1 MLVKNERKSRIF
13 YAFEVKQRAS
23 EFHLCH
29 VSGSDFVDENRDKV
43 VDFHWN
49 AADPWTIVSVSDDGE
64 STGGGGTLQVTAKLV
79 YYIHTESTNRCIK
92 KCSVSD

>member
-1 MLVKNERKSRIF
+1 M
-13 YAFEVKQRAS
+13 
-23 EFHLCH
+23 
-29 VSGSDFVDENRDKV
+29 DENRDKV

-79 YYIHTESTNRCIK
+79 YFAG
-92 KCSVSD
+92 